1 VEKQKTRHKKKTGFK
16 YSSAYLYLIPWVV
29 GLGVFRI
36 YPFIQAFIISMQDRR
51 VGRPPRFVGWD
62 NYIELFVGQT
72 QNGDLFRQSLGITFR
87 YVFLTV
93 PLVLVFALFIA
104 FILNFKIKGIGF
116 FRTAFYIPSILG
128 GSVSVAILWRFT
140 FGNNGLINSVLSV
153 FNISSIPWLTDPN
166 LILVMLALLRAW
178 QFGSVML
185 IFLSALQNVPASLYE
200 AARMDGA
207 GKWRQFF
214 TITVPIITPVIL
226 FNMIQLLVA
235 AFQEFNGPFL
245 ITQESN
251 MFGPGNSAMLL
262 NIFIYQRSFANLQF
276 GIGSAAS
283 WIMFLIIMIL
293 TMITFKSS
301 NRWVFYND

>member
-1 VEKQKTRHKKKTGFK
+1 MEKQKTRHKKKTGFK